1 MFNAWLLYIDT
12 LGMHSKYVLY
22 TLERQWN
29 IFVGFH
35 CLLRQLKCLSMV
47 ITSNLQNS
55 TSEAEVIFAVG
66 LHIRICLNKNMLLL
80 QCMSLLFYFCYYI
93 ISIPNHWYRGTLEEG
108 GVGD

>member
-29 IFVGFH
+29 ILVGFH

-55 TSEAEVIFAVG
+55 TCEAEVIFAVQ
-66 LHIRICLNKNMLLL
+66 IRICLNKSVLLA
-80 QCMSLLFYFCYYI
+80 QCMFLLFSFCFYI